1 MYIHRINFNG
11 TDTSVVICIYKLYYS
26 TAAVHEGVPFAIC
39 SFLFYLQM
47 KILIIKL
54 AIIKLLNVSFENF
67 FNETILTRS

>member
-26 TAAVHEGVPFAIC
+26 TAAVHEGVPFAIYAA
-39 SFLFYLQM
+39 FYLQM

>member
-1 MYIHRINFNG
+1 MRECHL
-11 TDTSVVICIYKLYYS
+11 LY
-26 TAAVHEGVPFAIC
+26 AA
-39 SFLFYLQM
+39 FYLQM